1 MPDNKK
7 NPQQDQQRKGMDQDQ
22 NQERQKQGD
31 RGQPGFNERE
41 DRGGRQQQ
49 GQKQGNQG
57 MDRQRQ
63 GANQGQG
70 NQDQE
75 RDQERGQVRD
85 RDINPGKQS
94 FGKQGVTADEDFDR
108 QQNDED
114 RITQRNPQQGADTP
128 KPDRR

>member
-22 NQERQKQGD
+22 GQGQERQKQGD

-49 GQKQGNQG
+49 NQQGDQE
-57 MDRQRQ
+57 MDRHRQ
-63 GANQGQG
+63 GATPG
-70 NQDQE
+70 QDQE
-75 RDQERGQVRD
+75 QDQERGQVRD

-108 QQNDED
+108 QENEDED
-114 RITQRNPQQGADTP
+114 RITQRNPQQGMATP
-128 KPDRR
+128 KPERK